1 MRTGHHQLV
10 NSFPR
15 GNPTIA
21 PLPTPSRFAP
31 RRSSCGRSGGCSWG
45 VHRGQVREDAEPAAE
60 RGGVGLRRSPWR
72 CCRATT
78 TVPYSIGIASTALMV
93 QSSCGWSRGRLGRG
107 GAHRSVIY
115 AVESA
120 PAKHRVLLG
129 TLLRRWPAPSAAQ
142 RWASSPRGGSTP
154 SCARTRSTS
163 TAGGEASPS
172 GSGLALTATERWTPR
187 RPAGQASK
195 AYVAGHLSPGSE
207 HVAVQY
213 G

>member
-1 MRTGHHQLV
+1 MAL
-10 NSFPR
+10 
-15 GNPTIA
+15 
-21 PLPTPSRFAP
+21 LPSYDYGSH
-31 RRSSCGRSGGCSWG
+31 SS
-45 VHRGQVREDAEPAAE
+45 
-60 RGGVGLRRSPWR
+60 
-72 CCRATT
+72 
-78 TVPYSIGIASTALMV
+78 YIGIASTALMV

-107 GAHRSVIY
+107 GAHRSVNY

-129 TLLRRWPAPSAAQ
+129 TLLLRWPAPSAAQ

-172 GSGLALTATERWTPR
+172 GSGLALTATERWIPR